1 MKKHLD
7 AATKLGRRQGATLGE
22 GSRPSSQARGRK
34 DGEASGRLR
43 ANALAKI
50 TDEYRGAQASSE
62 IGGDHNAL
70 K

>member
-1 MKKHLD
+1 MFMKKHLD
-7 AATKLGRRQGATLGE
+7 AATKLGRPG
-22 GSRPSSQARGRK
+22 SQARGRK